1 MLTGRSSRF
10 FNSACMAVS
19 INCRSGSIR
28 TASPAASVVAGE
40 LVPSGDGA
48 LGQAGAFR
56 LGRDEVELERP
67 EAGLLLEAFVG
78 DVAHHAVRVVEQPGQ
93 MRREPAAARGVEGW
107 LPAGVPCG
115 DGALGGVAL

>member
-1 MLTGRSSRF
+1 M
-10 FNSACMAVS
+10 
-19 INCRSGSIR
+19 
-28 TASPAASVVAGE
+28 
-40 LVPSGDGA
+40 GDGA

-93 MRREPAAARGVEGW
+93 VRREPAAAGGVAGR